1 MEDPSTIFF
10 PLIPADRKNTKN
22 DCSGKSYRN
31 TLNSSMPNL
40 ALVPNALANGNSQ
53 PNPTSLEINNS
64 NQTSKEFLSTNRIQ
78 IYSTRVLLNLRNKLE
93 TESLSRKAAELI
105 INAPVVGT

>member
-1 MEDPSTIFF
+1 
-10 PLIPADRKNTKN
+10 
-22 DCSGKSYRN
+22 
-31 TLNSSMPNL
+31 MPNL